1 MKNKSEN
8 IIFRTF
14 ESEKNVTNYFDKDN
28 NILQS
33 SKQDI
38 NINKMN
44 ITTES
49 SGNSTNI
56 TQGNNTSSF
65 NLNINENCL
74 FGNDFMVFE
83 KPRKLRKLRNY
94 LYIKNYPLISIGNSI
109 VYPLL
114 LILIVCLIYIIFYYL
129 YYSNSVSLLKK
140 SFQIS
145 FIIYF
150 ISHILLITINPGIP
164 TFKYHQF
171 TKYNMKDKKAD
182 KFSFSKCKKC
192 NLIYKLKDNISHCQ
206 KCNICY
212 FKCEKH
218 FFWSGHCVAKNNKLF
233 FITFVIS
240 IFIFG
245 VTCLTMIFIEILKLY
260 FKNTNK

>member
-56 TQGNNTSSF
+56 TQGNNTSSL

-74 FGNDFMVFE
+74 FGNDFMIFE
-83 KPRKLRKLRNY
+83 KPKKLRKLRNY
-94 LYIKNYPLISIGNSI
+94 FYIKNYPLISIGNSI

-114 LILIVCLIYIIFYYL
+114 LILIVCLLKYILSIFYL
-129 YYSNSVSLLKK
+129 T
-140 SFQIS
+140 
-145 FIIYF
+145 
-150 ISHILLITINPGIP
+150 LI
-164 TFKYHQF
+164 
-171 TKYNMKDKKAD
+171 
-182 KFSFSKCKKC
+182 
-192 NLIYKLKDNISHCQ
+192 
-206 KCNICY
+206 
-212 FKCEKH
+212 
-218 FFWSGHCVAKNNKLF
+218 
-233 FITFVIS
+233 
-240 IFIFG
+240 
-245 VTCLTMIFIEILKLY
+245 
-260 FKNTNK
+260 